1 MLIEINLLPKKESRN
16 TSLVMLACVLGIIL
30 LLGIGSA
37 VWVGQSYKGKLD
49 SITQQ
54 QSQIQKL
61 IAIEQEKVANAE
73 SLNSLDELE
82 KAVNWAH
89 DYPIKT
95 VPILRKFTALLPERG
110 FVQTFSYEETGNIVI
125 TVQFDTS
132 REASYYLKS
141 MLDSDWI
148 EDAAI
153 RTLTTTNISEED
165 SNEGHIL
172 EPDKE
177 KILPRYLAEYEII
190 INRSVIKQDVELVE
204 NGGDES

>member
-16 TSLVMLACVLGIIL
+16 KSLVMSACVLVFIL

-37 VWVGQSYKGKLD
+37 VWVGQSYKGKID
-49 SITQQ
+49 SISQQ
-54 QSQIQKL
+54 QAQIQKL
-61 IAIEQEKVANAE
+61 IAVEQEKVANAE
-73 SLNSLDELE
+73 SLNSLEELE
-82 KAVNWAH
+82 KAVSWAQ

-110 FVQTFSYEETGNIVI
+110 FVQTINYEETGNIVL

-141 MLDSDWI
+141 MLDSEWI
-148 EDAAI
+148 EDATI
-153 RTLTTTNISEED
+153 NTLTTIDITEENSD
-165 SNEGHIL
+165 QEHIF

-204 NGGDES
+204 NGGNES